1 MGRSCEQ
8 TTIVS
13 GSSYWRISSI
23 VKPPK
28 YHSIPNSVR
37 DRKCDENAS
46 VPPLQDEANEI
57 FAIFDPNF
65 PSNLSHFVRVSTTE
79 SFQITKGNFVRYR
92 LMFNGKIL
100 GCVRSVNV
108 RITGSNET
116 I

>member
-23 VKPPK
+23 VKPSK

-46 VPPLQDEANEI
+46 VPPLQGYEANEI
-57 FAIFDPNF
+57 LASSCTNF
-65 PSNLSHFVRVSTTE
+65 PSNLSHFARVHHRIVSNYE
-79 SFQITKGNFVRYR
+79 ITKFR
-92 LMFNGKIL
+92 KISSDVQWKNI
-100 GCVRSVNV
+100 GMISER
-108 RITGSNET
+108 
-116 I
+116 